1 MNMKKYIVLTFL
13 SSLSFFSCQEKT
25 QTVAEVIATNDLQQ
39 LRAKRAAIGDQHQ
52 ALSQDLEAL
61 DRAIGKLD
69 QSEKLSLVTALV
81 VTPEVFE
88 HFLQVQGDVATKQ
101 NIVLY
106 PQFSGQLQT
115 LHVSVG
121 DQVKKG
127 ALLATLDDNG
137 LAQQLNQLQVQ
148 EALAKTTFERQENL
162 WNQNIGSELQ
172 YLQAKT
178 QYEAQQS
185 LTQQVAQQLEKSKIT
200 APFDGTI
207 DAVLAEA
214 GTVVSAGM
222 SPVFRLVN
230 LSNMYLKADVP
241 EGYLSEVTPGKKVM
255 IDFPVLDLEVASS
268 VRSVGR
274 YINPDNRTFSIEVA
288 LPNNKAQI
296 KPNLTAQIHINDYT
310 NDQALL
316 VPQSVLSEN
325 AAGDQYVYT
334 TEYDQDRGQSLAKKR
349 IVITGKTEGDFV
361 EILQGI
367 QPGDTVIAEGA
378 RSVKDGQPI
387 SILKTITHE

>member
-1 MNMKKYIVLTFL
+1 MNKYILL
-13 SSLSFFSCQEKT
+13 SLWASLSLLSCQEKK
-25 QTVAEVIATNDLQQ
+25 QTVDEVIATNDLTQ

-69 QSEKLSLVTALV
+69 QNEKLSLVTAMV
-81 VTPEVFE
+81 ISPERFE
-88 HFLQVQGDVATKQ
+88 HYLQVQGDVATKQ

-137 LAQQLNQLQVQ
+137 MAQQLNQLMVQ
-148 EALAKTTFERQENL
+148 EALAKTTFERQEKL

-178 QYEAQQS
+178 QYEAQRS
-185 LTQQVAQQLEKSKIT
+185 LTQQVSQQLEKSKIE

-230 LSNMYLKADVP
+230 LSNMYLKADVA
-241 EGYLSEVTPGKKVM
+241 EGYLNDVVAGKKVLVN
-255 IDFPVLDLEVASS
+255 FPVLGLEVPSTI
-268 VRSVGR
+268 RSVGR
-274 YINPDNRTFSIEVA
+274 YINPDNRTFSIEVD

-296 KPNLTAQIHINDYT
+296 KPNLTAQININDYT

-316 VPQSVLSEN
+316 VPQSVISEN
-325 AAGDQYVYT
+325 AAGEQYVYT
-334 TEYDQDRGQSLAKKR
+334 TLYDQDRNQSLAKKR
-349 IVITGKTEGDFV
+349 IVVTGKTEGDFV

>member
-1 MNMKKYIVLTFL
+1 MNKYILL
-13 SSLSFFSCQEKT
+13 SLWASLSLLSCQEKK
-25 QTVAEVIATNDLQQ
+25 QTVEEVIATNDLAQ
-39 LRAKRAAIGDQHQ
+39 LRAQRAAIGDQHQ

-69 QSEKLSLVTALV
+69 QNEKLSLVTALV
-81 VTPEVFE
+81 ISPERFE
-88 HFLQVQGDVATKQ
+88 HYLQVQGDVATKQ

-127 ALLATLDDNG
+127 NLLATLDDNG
-137 LAQQLNQLQVQ
+137 MAQQLNQLMVQ
-148 EALAKTTFERQENL
+148 EALAKTTFERQEKL
-162 WNQNIGSELQ
+162 WHQNIGSELQ

-178 QYEAQQS
+178 QYEAQRS
-185 LTQQVAQQLEKSKIT
+185 LTQQVAQQLEKSKIV

-241 EGYLSEVTPGKKVM
+241 EGYLNDVVAGKKV
-255 IDFPVLDLEVASS
+255 IVNFPVLRLEVPSKI
-268 VRSVGR
+268 RSVGR
-274 YINPDNRTFSIEVA
+274 YINPDNRTFSVEVD
-288 LPNNKAQI
+288 LPNKKAQI
-296 KPNLTAQIHINDYT
+296 KPNLTAQININDYT

-316 VPQSVLSEN
+316 VPQSVISEN
-325 AAGDQYVYT
+325 AAGEQYVYT
-334 TEYDQDRGQSLAKKR
+334 TQYDQERNQSMAKKQM
-349 IVITGKTEGDFV
+349 VVTGKTEGDFV
-361 EILQGI
+361 EIIQGI

>member
-1 MNMKKYIVLTFL
+1 MNKYILL
-13 SSLSFFSCQEKT
+13 SLWASLSLLSCQEKK
-25 QTVAEVIATNDLQQ
+25 QTVDEVIATNDLTQ

-69 QSEKLSLVTALV
+69 QNEKLSLVTAMV
-81 VTPEVFE
+81 ISPERFE
-88 HFLQVQGDVATKQ
+88 HYLQVQGDVATKQ

-137 LAQQLNQLQVQ
+137 MAQQLNQLMVQ
-148 EALAKTTFERQENL
+148 EALAKTTFERQEKL
-162 WNQNIGSELQ
+162 WNQNIGRELQ

-178 QYEAQQS
+178 QYEAQRS
-185 LTQQVAQQLEKSKIT
+185 LTQQVSQQLEKSKIV

-230 LSNMYLKADVP
+230 LSNMYLKADVA
-241 EGYLSEVTPGKKVM
+241 EGYLNDVVSGKKVLVN
-255 IDFPVLDLEVASS
+255 FPVLGLEVPSTI
-268 VRSVGR
+268 RSVGR
-274 YINPDNRTFSIEVA
+274 YINPDNRTFSIEVD
-288 LPNNKAQI
+288 LPNNKTQI
-296 KPNLTAQIHINDYT
+296 KPNLTAQININDYT

-316 VPQSVLSEN
+316 VPQSVISEN
-325 AAGDQYVYT
+325 AAGEQYVYT
-334 TEYDQDRGQSLAKKR
+334 TLYDQDRNQSLAKKR
-349 IVITGKTEGDFV
+349 IVVTGKTEGDFV

>member
-1 MNMKKYIVLTFL
+1 MNKYILL
-13 SSLSFFSCQEKT
+13 SLWASLSLLSCQEKK
-25 QTVAEVIATNDLQQ
+25 QTVDEVIATNDLTQ

-69 QSEKLSLVTALV
+69 QNEKLSLVTAMV
-81 VTPEVFE
+81 ISPERFE
-88 HFLQVQGDVATKQ
+88 HYLQVQGDVATKQ

-137 LAQQLNQLQVQ
+137 MAQQLNQLMVQ
-148 EALAKTTFERQENL
+148 EALAKTTFERQEKL

-178 QYEAQQS
+178 QYEAQRS
-185 LTQQVAQQLEKSKIT
+185 LTQQVSQQLEKSKIV

-230 LSNMYLKADVP
+230 LSNMYLKADVA
-241 EGYLSEVTPGKKVM
+241 EGYLNDVVSGKKVLVN
-255 IDFPVLDLEVASS
+255 FPVLGLEVPSTI
-268 VRSVGR
+268 RSVGR
-274 YINPDNRTFSIEVA
+274 YINPDNRTFSIEVD
-288 LPNNKAQI
+288 LPNNKTQI
-296 KPNLTAQIHINDYT
+296 KPNLTAQININDYT

-316 VPQSVLSEN
+316 VPQSVISEN
-325 AAGDQYVYT
+325 AAGEQYVYT
-334 TEYDQDRGQSLAKKR
+334 TLYDQDRNQSLAKKR
-349 IVITGKTEGDFV
+349 IVVTGKTEGDFV

>member
-1 MNMKKYIVLTFL
+1 MNKYILL
-13 SSLSFFSCQEKT
+13 SLWASLSLLSCQEKK
-25 QTVAEVIATNDLQQ
+25 QTVEEVIATNDLAQ
-39 LRAKRAAIGDQHQ
+39 LRAQRAAIGDQHQ

-69 QSEKLSLVTALV
+69 QNEKLSLVTALV
-81 VTPEVFE
+81 ISPERFE
-88 HFLQVQGDVATKQ
+88 HYLQVQGDVATKQ

-127 ALLATLDDNG
+127 DLLATLDDNG
-137 LAQQLNQLQVQ
+137 MAQQLNQLMVQ
-148 EALAKTTFERQENL
+148 EALAKTTFERQEKL

-178 QYEAQQS
+178 QYEAQRS
-185 LTQQVAQQLEKSKIT
+185 LTQQVAQQLEKSKIV

-241 EGYLSEVTPGKKVM
+241 EGYLNDVVAGKKV
-255 IDFPVLDLEVASS
+255 IVNFPVLRLEVPSKI
-268 VRSVGR
+268 RSVGR
-274 YINPDNRTFSIEVA
+274 YINPDNRTFSVEVD

-296 KPNLTAQIHINDYT
+296 KPNLTAQININDYT

-316 VPQSVLSEN
+316 VPQSVISEN
-325 AAGDQYVYT
+325 AAGEQYVYT
-334 TEYDQDRGQSLAKKR
+334 TQYDQERNQSMAKKQM
-349 IVITGKTEGDFV
+349 VVTGKTEGDFV
-361 EILQGI
+361 EIIQGI

>member
-1 MNMKKYIVLTFL
+1 MNKYILL
-13 SSLSFFSCQEKT
+13 SLWASLSLLSCQEKK
-25 QTVAEVIATNDLQQ
+25 QTVEEVIATNDLAQ
-39 LRAKRAAIGDQHQ
+39 LRAQRAAIGDQHQ

-69 QSEKLSLVTALV
+69 QNEKLSLVTALV
-81 VTPEVFE
+81 ISPERFE
-88 HFLQVQGDVATKQ
+88 HYLQVQGDVATKQ

-127 ALLATLDDNG
+127 DLLATLDDNG
-137 LAQQLNQLQVQ
+137 MAQQLNQLMVQ
-148 EALAKTTFERQENL
+148 EALAKTTFERQEKL
-162 WNQNIGSELQ
+162 WHQNIGSELQ

-178 QYEAQQS
+178 QYEAQRS
-185 LTQQVAQQLEKSKIT
+185 LTQQVAQQLEKSKIV

-241 EGYLSEVTPGKKVM
+241 EGYLNDVVAGKKV
-255 IDFPVLDLEVASS
+255 IVNFPVLRLEVPSKI
-268 VRSVGR
+268 RSVGR
-274 YINPDNRTFSIEVA
+274 YINPDNRTFSVEVD

-296 KPNLTAQIHINDYT
+296 KPNLTAQININDYT

-316 VPQSVLSEN
+316 VPQSVISEN
-325 AAGDQYVYT
+325 AAGEQYVYT
-334 TEYDQDRGQSLAKKR
+334 TKYDQERNQSMAKKQM
-349 IVITGKTEGDFV
+349 VVTGKTEGDFV
-361 EILQGI
+361 EIIQGI

>member
-1 MNMKKYIVLTFL
+1 MNKYILL
-13 SSLSFFSCQEKT
+13 SLWASLSLLSCQEKK
-25 QTVAEVIATNDLQQ
+25 QTVEQVIATNDLAQ
-39 LRAKRAAIGDQHQ
+39 LRAQRAAIGDQHQ

-69 QSEKLSLVTALV
+69 QNEKLSLVTALV
-81 VTPEVFE
+81 ISPERFE
-88 HFLQVQGDVATKQ
+88 HYLQVQGDVATKQ

-127 ALLATLDDNG
+127 DLLATLDDNG
-137 LAQQLNQLQVQ
+137 MAQQLNQLMVQ
-148 EALAKTTFERQENL
+148 EALAKTTFERQEKL
-162 WNQNIGSELQ
+162 WHQNIGSELQ

-178 QYEAQQS
+178 QYEAQHS
-185 LTQQVAQQLEKSKIT
+185 LTQQVSQQLEKSKIL

-241 EGYLSEVTPGKKVM
+241 EGYLNDVVAGKKV
-255 IDFPVLDLEVASS
+255 IVNFPVLRLEVPSKI
-268 VRSVGR
+268 RSVGR
-274 YINPDNRTFSIEVA
+274 YINPDNRTFSVEVD

-296 KPNLTAQIHINDYT
+296 KPNLTAQININDYT

-316 VPQSVLSEN
+316 VPQSVISEN
-325 AAGDQYVYT
+325 AAGEQYVYT
-334 TEYDQDRGQSLAKKR
+334 TQYDQERNQSMAKKQM
-349 IVITGKTEGDFV
+349 VVTGKTEGDFV
-361 EILQGI
+361 EIIQGI

>member
-1 MNMKKYIVLTFL
+1 MNKYILL
-13 SSLSFFSCQEKT
+13 SLWASLSLLSCQEKK
-25 QTVAEVIATNDLQQ
+25 QTVEDVIATNDLAQ
-39 LRAKRAAIGDQHQ
+39 LRAQRAAIGDQHQ

-69 QSEKLSLVTALV
+69 QNEKLSLVTALV
-81 VTPEVFE
+81 ISPERFE
-88 HFLQVQGDVATKQ
+88 HYLQVQGDVATKQ

-127 ALLATLDDNG
+127 DLLATLDDNG
-137 LAQQLNQLQVQ
+137 MAQQLNQLMVQ
-148 EALAKTTFERQENL
+148 EALAKTTFERQEKL
-162 WNQNIGSELQ
+162 WHQNIGSELQ

-178 QYEAQQS
+178 QYEAQRS
-185 LTQQVAQQLEKSKIT
+185 LTQQVAQQLEKSKIV

-241 EGYLSEVTPGKKVM
+241 EGYLNDVVAGKKV
-255 IDFPVLDLEVASS
+255 IVNFPVLRLEVPSKI
-268 VRSVGR
+268 RSVGR
-274 YINPDNRTFSIEVA
+274 YINPDNRTFSVEVD

-296 KPNLTAQIHINDYT
+296 KPNLTAQININDYT

-316 VPQSVLSEN
+316 VPQSVISEN
-325 AAGDQYVYT
+325 AAGEQYVYT
-334 TEYDQDRGQSLAKKR
+334 TQYDQERNQSMAKKQM
-349 IVITGKTEGDFV
+349 VVTGKTEGDFV
-361 EILQGI
+361 EIIQGI

>member
-1 MNMKKYIVLTFL
+1 MNKYILL
-13 SSLSFFSCQEKT
+13 SLWASLSLLSCQEKK
-25 QTVAEVIATNDLQQ
+25 QTVDEVIATNDLTQ

-69 QSEKLSLVTALV
+69 QNEKLSLVTAMV
-81 VTPEVFE
+81 ISPERFE
-88 HFLQVQGDVATKQ
+88 HYLQVQGDVATKQ

-137 LAQQLNQLQVQ
+137 MAQQLNQLMVQ
-148 EALAKTTFERQENL
+148 EALAKTTFERQEKL

-178 QYEAQQS
+178 QYEAQRS
-185 LTQQVAQQLEKSKIT
+185 LTQQVSQQLEKSKIV

-230 LSNMYLKADVP
+230 LSNMFLKADVA
-241 EGYLSEVTPGKKVM
+241 EGYLNDVVSGKKVLVN
-255 IDFPVLDLEVASS
+255 FPVLGLEVPSTI
-268 VRSVGR
+268 RSVGR
-274 YINPDNRTFSIEVA
+274 YINPDNRTFSIEVD

-296 KPNLTAQIHINDYT
+296 KPNLTAQININDYT

-316 VPQSVLSEN
+316 VPQSVISEN
-325 AAGDQYVYT
+325 AAGEQYVYT
-334 TEYDQDRGQSLAKKR
+334 TLYDQDRNQSLAKKR
-349 IVITGKTEGDFV
+349 IVVTGKTEGDFV

>member
-1 MNMKKYIVLTFL
+1 MSMKKYILLLVLT
-13 SSLSFFSCQEKT
+13 SLSLLSCQEKT
-25 QTVAEVIATNDLQQ
+25 QSVAQVIANNNLDE

-52 ALSQDLEAL
+52 ALTQDLADL
-61 DRAIGKLD
+61 DRAISKLD
-69 QSEKLSLVTALV
+69 QSEKLSLVTAMV
-81 VTPEVFE
+81 VSPEVFE

-106 PQFSGQLQT
+106 PQFSGQLQK
-115 LHVSVG
+115 LHVAVG

-137 LAQQLNQLQVQ
+137 MAQQLNQLKVQ
-148 EALAKTTFERQENL
+148 EALAKTTFERQEKL
-162 WNQNIGSELQ
+162 WNQNIGSEIQ

-185 LTQQVAQQLEKSKIT
+185 LTEQVAQQLEKSKII

-214 GTVVSAGM
+214 GTVVSAGL

-230 LSNMYLKADVP
+230 LSNMYLKASVP
-241 EGYLSEVTPGKKVM
+241 EAYLNEVTPGKKVM
-255 IDFPVLDLEVASS
+255 VNFPVLNLEIAST

-274 YINPDNRTFSIEVA
+274 YINPDNRTFSIEVG
-288 LPNNKAQI
+288 LPGNNPQI

-310 NDQALL
+310 NEQALL

-325 AAGDQYVYT
+325 AAGAQYVYT
-334 TEYDQDRGQSLAKKR
+334 TVYDKDQDQSRAEKR
-349 IVITGKTEGDFV
+349 IVITGKTEGDYV
-361 EILQGI
+361 EILEGI
-367 QPGDTVIAEGA
+367 QAGDTVVAEGA

>member
-1 MNMKKYIVLTFL
+1 MNKYILL
-13 SSLSFFSCQEKT
+13 SLWASLSLLSCQEKK
-25 QTVAEVIATNDLQQ
+25 QTVDEVIATNDLAQ

-69 QSEKLSLVTALV
+69 QNEKLSLVTAMV
-81 VTPEVFE
+81 ISPERFE
-88 HFLQVQGDVATKQ
+88 HYLQVQGDVATKQ

-137 LAQQLNQLQVQ
+137 MAQQLNQLMVQ
-148 EALAKTTFERQENL
+148 EALAKTTFERQEKL

-178 QYEAQQS
+178 QYEAQRS
-185 LTQQVAQQLEKSKIT
+185 LTQQVSQQLEKSKIE

-214 GTVVSAGM
+214 GTVVSAGI

-230 LSNMYLKADVP
+230 LSNMYLKADVA
-241 EGYLSEVTPGKKVM
+241 EGYLNDVVAGKKVLVN
-255 IDFPVLDLEVASS
+255 FPVLGLEVPSTI
-268 VRSVGR
+268 RSVGR
-274 YINPDNRTFSIEVA
+274 YINPDNRTFSIEVD

-296 KPNLTAQIHINDYT
+296 KPNLTAQININDYT

-316 VPQSVLSEN
+316 VPQSVISEN
-325 AAGDQYVYT
+325 AAGEQYVYT
-334 TEYDQDRGQSLAKKR
+334 TLYDQDRNQSLAKKR
-349 IVITGKTEGDFV
+349 IVVTGKTEGDFV

>member
-1 MNMKKYIVLTFL
+1 MNKYILL
-13 SSLSFFSCQEKT
+13 SLWASLSLLSCQEKK
-25 QTVAEVIATNDLQQ
+25 QTVDEVIATNDLTQ

-69 QSEKLSLVTALV
+69 QNEKLSLVTAMV
-81 VTPEVFE
+81 ISPERFE
-88 HFLQVQGDVATKQ
+88 HYLQVQGDVATKQ

-137 LAQQLNQLQVQ
+137 MAQQLNQLMVQ
-148 EALAKTTFERQENL
+148 EALAQTTFERQEKL

-178 QYEAQQS
+178 QYEAQRS
-185 LTQQVAQQLEKSKIT
+185 LTQQVSQQLEKSKIL

-230 LSNMYLKADVP
+230 LSNMYLKADVA
-241 EGYLSEVTPGKKVM
+241 EGYLNDVVSGKKVLVN
-255 IDFPVLDLEVASS
+255 FPVLGLEVPSTI
-268 VRSVGR
+268 RSVGR
-274 YINPDNRTFSIEVA
+274 YINPDNRTFSIEVD

-296 KPNLTAQIHINDYT
+296 KPNLTAQININDYT

-316 VPQSVLSEN
+316 VPQSVISEN
-325 AAGDQYVYT
+325 AAGEQYVYT
-334 TEYDQDRGQSLAKKR
+334 TLYDKDRNQSLAKKR
-349 IVITGKTEGDFV
+349 IVVTGKTEGDFV

>member
-1 MNMKKYIVLTFL
+1 MNKYILL
-13 SSLSFFSCQEKT
+13 SLWASLSLLSCQEKK
-25 QTVAEVIATNDLQQ
+25 QTVDEVIATNDLTQ

-69 QSEKLSLVTALV
+69 QNEKLSLVTAMV
-81 VTPEVFE
+81 ISPERFE
-88 HFLQVQGDVATKQ
+88 HYLQVQGDVATKQ

-137 LAQQLNQLQVQ
+137 MAQQLNQLMVQ
-148 EALAKTTFERQENL
+148 EALAKTTFERQEKL

-178 QYEAQQS
+178 QYEAQRS
-185 LTQQVAQQLEKSKIT
+185 LTQQVSQQLEKSKIE

-214 GTVVSAGM
+214 GTVVSAGI

-230 LSNMYLKADVP
+230 LSNMYLKADVA
-241 EGYLSEVTPGKKVM
+241 EGYLNDVVAGKKVLVN
-255 IDFPVLDLEVASS
+255 FPVLGLEVPSTI
-268 VRSVGR
+268 RSVGR
-274 YINPDNRTFSIEVA
+274 YINPDNRTFSIEVD

-296 KPNLTAQIHINDYT
+296 KPNLTAQININDYT

-316 VPQSVLSEN
+316 VPQSVISEN
-325 AAGDQYVYT
+325 AAGEQYVYT
-334 TEYDQDRGQSLAKKR
+334 TLYDQDRNQSLAKKR
-349 IVITGKTEGDFV
+349 IVVTGKTEGDFV

>member
-1 MNMKKYIVLTFL
+1 MNKYILL
-13 SSLSFFSCQEKT
+13 SLWASLSLLSCQEKK
-25 QTVAEVIATNDLQQ
+25 QTVDEVIATNDLAQ

-69 QSEKLSLVTALV
+69 QNEKLSLVTAMV
-81 VTPEVFE
+81 ISPERFE
-88 HFLQVQGDVATKQ
+88 HYLQVQGDVATKQ

-127 ALLATLDDNG
+127 TLLATLDDNG
-137 LAQQLNQLQVQ
+137 MAQQLNQLMVQ
-148 EALAKTTFERQENL
+148 EALAKTTFERQEKL

-178 QYEAQQS
+178 QYEAQRS
-185 LTQQVAQQLEKSKIT
+185 LTQQVSQQLEKSKIV
-200 APFDGTI
+200 APYDGTI

-230 LSNMYLKADVP
+230 LSNMYLKADVA
-241 EGYLSEVTPGKKVM
+241 EGYLNDVVSGKKVLVN
-255 IDFPVLDLEVASS
+255 FPVLGLEVPSTI
-268 VRSVGR
+268 RSVGR
-274 YINPDNRTFSIEVA
+274 YINPDNRTFSIEVD

-296 KPNLTAQIHINDYT
+296 KPNLTAQININDYT

-316 VPQSVLSEN
+316 VPQSVISEN
-325 AAGDQYVYT
+325 AAGEQYVYT
-334 TEYDQDRGQSLAKKR
+334 TLYDQDRNQSLAKKR
-349 IVITGKTEGDFV
+349 IVVTGKTEGDFV